1 MDNNIFSFDRFI
13 KVLKYDLRFRVMG
26 FALLFIVLLV
36 SVHLFYFLIY
46 SVGELRIVER
56 VQTIQLLLF
65 SCSFIA
71 PFKIY
76 REFRSSRGKAS
87 FIMLPTSAFEKFA
100 SMFVIS
106 LILVPV
112 SFLLLSLA
120 LDYFAVLLF
129 SNMGHDRFFLRYEEF
144 ISLADID
151 FSLCCPVIF
160 TLVSAAIFG
169 NVIFKKR
176 ALAKTMLC
184 VIAMAYILSEAVTLI
199 TNFIFWNDERVY
211 AGTWSVI
218 HEYVQDISEKVCLAF
233 SVLLYA
239 FSYWRIKKM
248 QIS

>member
-1 MDNNIFSFDRFI
+1 MENNIFSFDRFF

-36 SVHLFYFLIY
+36 SVHLFYFLFDGM
-46 SVGELRIVER
+46 SEFTAIVRAEIIR
-56 VQTIQLLLF
+56 LLLF

-76 REFRSSRGKAS
+76 REFRSRHGQAS
-87 FIMLPTSAFEKFA
+87 FIMLPASAFEKFA

-160 TLVSAAIFG
+160 TLVSTAIFG

-211 AGTWSVI
+211 TGTWSVI
-218 HEYVQDISEKVCLAF
+218 HEYIQDISEKVCLAF

-239 FSYWRIKKM
+239 FAYWRIKKM

>member
-1 MDNNIFSFDRFI
+1 MGNNIFSFDRFF
-13 KVLKYDLRFRVMG
+13 KVLKYDLRFRVIG
-26 FALLFIVLLV
+26 FALLFIVLLI
-36 SVHLFYFLIY
+36 SVHLFYFLFY
-46 SVGELRIVER
+46 NMGELRIVER
-56 VQTIQLLLF
+56 VQIIQFLLF
-65 SCSFIA
+65 CCSFIA

-76 REFRSSRGKAS
+76 KEFRSRHGQAS
-87 FIMLPTSAFEKFA
+87 FIMLPASIFEKFA

-106 LILVPV
+106 LMLVPIA
-112 SFLLLSLA
+112 FLLMSLA

-129 SNMGHDRFFLRYEEF
+129 SNMGHDGFFLRYEGF
-144 ISLADID
+144 ISPADID

-176 ALAKTMLC
+176 AVAKTMLC

-211 AGTWSVI
+211 TGTWSVI
-218 HEYVQDISEKVCLAF
+218 HEYVQDISEKVCLVF

-239 FSYWRIKKM
+239 FAYWRIKKM
-248 QIS
+248 RIS